1 MLPFYSDLGTGTDFV
16 TQRDSLEMD
25 ILAIWEARADELH
38 RRQCLIRFDACVYF
52 VLRAFGR
59 ESLLTDCFFFFFSLV
74 FLLFL
79 GPLPRPM
86 EVPRLGVE
94 SEL

>member
-59 ESLLTDCFFFFFSLV
+59 ESLLTDCFFFFF
-74 FLLFL
+74 FPCLFAFFWAAPAAY
-79 GPLPRPM
+79 GGSRA
-86 EVPRLGVE
+86 RG
-94 SEL
+94 